1 MFKFGLIKEA
11 LTDFDQIIAVHPKK
25 EIWSYFNRAICL
37 IQLEEVVVLDSTQ
50 PSKAEDYKLRPG

>member
-11 LTDFDQIIAVHPKK
+11 LTDFDRIIAVHPKK

-50 PSKAEDYKLRPG
+50 PS